1 MRMLETRQSNTSPSK
16 YLIELTQEEMRE
28 LFDEDTRQQII
39 NKIFELKDEITPYPE
54 N

>member
-1 MRMLETRQSNTSPSK
+1 MLETRQSRTSPSK
-16 YLIELTQEEMRE
+16 YLIELTQEEMRK
-28 LFDEDTRQQII
+28 LFDETARQQII